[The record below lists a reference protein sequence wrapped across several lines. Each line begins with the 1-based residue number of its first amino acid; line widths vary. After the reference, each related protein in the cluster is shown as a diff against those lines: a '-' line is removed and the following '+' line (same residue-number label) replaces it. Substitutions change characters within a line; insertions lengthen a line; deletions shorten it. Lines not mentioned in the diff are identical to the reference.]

1 VLKGGSNLRGERLS
15 ATFVCQMTV
24 SELGLNME
32 FKSVEGRRET
42 LSHIWLPDQCIIL
55 LIKSFLAS

>member
-15 ATFVCQMTV
+15 ATFVCQMSV

-32 FKSVEGRRET
+32 LKSVEGG
-42 LSHIWLPDQCIIL
+42 Q
-55 LIKSFLAS
+55 